1 MSCEIGEG
9 TELIMADPE
18 AIHRIIL
25 NLLGNALDA
34 VEPENGLVK
43 LIVPAGTDPQ
53 RIELAVED
61 NGPGVPHEKVE
72 EIFKPFVSS
81 KGNRGTGLGLPVS
94 RKLAREHGG
103 DLTLE
108 TGPEGQTIF
117 RLTIPR
123 TGQDRPEATISP

>member
-1 MSCEIGEG
+1 M
-9 TELIMADPE
+9 
-18 AIHRIIL
+18 
-25 NLLGNALDA
+25 GNALDA
-34 VEPENGLVK
+34 VEPESGLVK

-61 NGPGVPHEKVE
+61 NGPGVPHEKAE

-108 TGPEGQTIF
+108 TGPEGQTLF
-117 RLTIPR
+117 RLIIPR
-123 TGQDRPEATISP
+123 TGQDRPEGTIAP